1 MAPNKSQFNRCSVA
15 PLPGTTPF
23 FAGPAQRGAGR
34 ASDWGGRCAAARDA
48 DVVPGTALVRLAYQG
63 FGRNHQASTRRNP
76 NVDPVQRE
84 RVNGAKADAYFGI
97 SAPNRHG
104 GECTKPSRWGVN
116 AAAKCGRL
124 MEHWI
129 RLHWFELSALALL
142 GLNLWF
148 VIKVSSVL
156 RAVQDSL
163 ILLARW
169 LDIARSEIDRQPDSR
184 SDGRK
189 H

>member
-1 MAPNKSQFNRCSVA
+1 
-15 PLPGTTPF
+15 
-23 FAGPAQRGAGR
+23 
-34 ASDWGGRCAAARDA
+34 
-48 DVVPGTALVRLAYQG
+48 
-63 FGRNHQASTRRNP
+63 
-76 NVDPVQRE
+76 
-84 RVNGAKADAYFGI
+84 
-97 SAPNRHG
+97 
-104 GECTKPSRWGVN
+104 
-116 AAAKCGRL
+116 

-129 RLHWFELSALALL
+129 RLHWFELSALVLL

-156 RAVQDSL
+156 RAVQDGL